1 MTNPQR
7 HLARA
12 AGALLGLCLLGTLP
26 ADAANLYRYRNA
38 QGVLVIDNSIP
49 ASAAAGGYEILS
61 PDGKVLEKVVA
72 GGTKTE
78 PGAPGAAM
86 PVRSEH
92 QEKIDRYLLSSYSS
106 VADIEAVKTRRIQE
120 VDRNIDMDRVRIS
133 ELERQRTGM
142 EDSAA
147 EVQRSGKSV
156 PVKLLK
162 DLKDMEGKL
171 DQTRN
176 HLAERERQRTDVEQL
191 YAQYIARFTE
201 LKAAQAAPAAP
212 GQTASEPTPAT
223 ARSSTP

>member
-1 MTNPQR
+1 MVNRQQ
-7 HLARA
+7 HLARTM
-12 AGALLGLCLLGTLP
+12 GALLGLCLLAALP

-61 PDGKVLEKVVA
+61 PDGKVLEKVIA
-72 GGTKTE
+72 GGTKAQ
-78 PGAPGAAM
+78 PGESGGAM

-106 VADIEAVKTRRIQE
+106 VADIESVKARRIQE

-147 EVQRSGKSV
+147 EVQRSGKLM

-162 DLKDMEGKL
+162 DLKDMDGKL
-171 DQTRN
+171 QQTRN
-176 HLAERERQRTDVEQL
+176 HLAERERQRADVEQL
-191 YAQYIARFTE
+191 YAQYSARFTE
-201 LKAAQAAPAAP
+201 LKAAQAVPPAQAAP
-212 GQTASEPTPAT
+212 EPTPAT
-223 ARSSTP
+223 ARPSTP